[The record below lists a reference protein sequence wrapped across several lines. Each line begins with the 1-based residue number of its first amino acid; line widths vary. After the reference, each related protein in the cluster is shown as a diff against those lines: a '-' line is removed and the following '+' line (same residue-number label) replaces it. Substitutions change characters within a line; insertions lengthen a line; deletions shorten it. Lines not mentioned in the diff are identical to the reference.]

1 MADTPAPL
9 IFYWLIIKMKTFSDF
24 IDLQE
29 SLNNP
34 YPAVLKKDG
43 RQGYRSIVKLDD
55 GGTLNIDIEGDEHID
70 DYDELDWEI
79 NFQRNGQQSVTGEG
93 DALRIMATV
102 MDVIAQFIKKENPKY
117 MNLSAAKTQGSN
129 RKGMQG
135 REKLY
140 ARLIRKTVGTKYSVD
155 SDTGSSGTVWY
166 IKRKR

>member
-1 MADTPAPL
+1 MLGYSQL
-9 IFYWLIIKMKTFSDF
+9 IETLD
-24 IDLQE
+24 
-29 SLNNP
+29 NP

-43 RQGYRSIVKLDD
+43 RQGYRSTVKLDD
-55 GGTLNIDIEGDEHID
+55 GGQLNINIEGDEHID
-70 DYDELDWEI
+70 DYDHIDWELS
-79 NFQRNGQQSVTGEG
+79 FERNGEQSVTGEG

-117 MNLSAAKTQGSN
+117 MNLSAAKMQGSN

-135 REKLY
+135 RERLY
-140 ARLIRKTVGTKYSVD
+140 ARLIKKTVGTKYSVD